1 MEKDRFYVQ
10 EQFALEMKDEA
21 WINAIQFYRNA
32 NEIYS
37 RFDEWKEEKRFYFI
51 KLRLRTID
59 FARAGEFPMFK
70 DPIYL
75 GSFVRNVLEY
85 EEYFTAACPDCG
97 HKIYPYRFRGFPYGG
112 GNVEL
117 HASCP
122 SCGWTGHVNKS
133 GWSIQRSSMEA
144 TQVTDNVRLMTH
156 ERSNPDFTP
165 ARMTDLLEYL
175 SGLPTRHSPSLPTS
189 H

>member
-1 MEKDRFYVQ
+1 MEKDRFHVQ

-21 WINAIQFYRNA
+21 WLNAIL
-32 NEIYS
+32 
-37 RFDEWKEEKRFYFI
+37 
-51 KLRLRTID
+51 LRLRTID
-59 FARAGEFPMFK
+59 FARVGEFLMFK

-85 EEYFTAACPDCG
+85 EGYFSAACPECG
-97 HKIYPYRFRGFPYGG
+97 HKIYPYRYRGFPYGG
-112 GNVEL
+112 GRVEL

-122 SCGWTGHVNKS
+122 SCGWSGHVNKS

-175 SGLPTRHSPSLPTS
+175 SGLPTRHSPSQPTS
-189 H
+189 R